1 MKLAVWAFALI
12 ILALIV
18 AGGMRF
24 YEESVLSEDAENYV
38 LEDLMAK
45 HPNADEVG
53 IISWEKKFN
62 EDEEEYYIVKG
73 YASEGLYTPCPVR
86 THYFY
91 FYPEQNFIPQ
101 PPERITRECVV
112 CRDGTC
118 VIAFREEAI
127 IASHTLP
134 GTETV
139 ATFVEDY
146 PDAVPRVWE
155 GEYNWI
161 VDWDSEETPYYYR
174 VEIRKTGTLVSIERI
189 NK

>member
-18 AGGMRF
+18 AAGMRF
-24 YEESVLSEDAENYV
+24 YGETTLSEDAESHV

-45 HPNADEVG
+45 HPEADEVG
-53 IISWEKKFN
+53 IISWERKLSA
-62 EDEEEYYIVKG
+62 EGEEYYIVKG
-73 YASEGLYTPCPVR
+73 YATEGLHTPCPVR

-91 FYPEQNFIPQ
+91 FYPEQNFVPQ

-118 VIAFREEAI
+118 VIAFEEEAI

-139 ATFVEDY
+139 EKFLEDY
-146 PDAVPRVWE
+146 PDAKPRVWE

-161 VDWDSEETPYYYR
+161 VDWDAEGLPYYYR

-189 NK
+189 SR